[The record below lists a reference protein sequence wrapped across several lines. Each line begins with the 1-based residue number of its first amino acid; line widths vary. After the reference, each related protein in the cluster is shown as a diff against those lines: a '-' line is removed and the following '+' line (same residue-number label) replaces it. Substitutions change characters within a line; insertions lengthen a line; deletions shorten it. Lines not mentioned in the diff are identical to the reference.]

1 MPHKAGEVTQ
11 TNTRRSH
18 TDKHQLNINPEGFGE
33 ATQSNARTTVRQSFR
48 RQSLNLSVSPSIPS
62 PLKNHSP
69 SVVLCAVQDTVLG
82 SMLELRQR
90 YFDPKKFSMRFPPE
104 VSKCLQKKK
113 LRVKNPLKR
122 NRVVSG
128 ALVFVT
134 EVLSCCVW
142 LV

>member
-1 MPHKAGEVTQ
+1 M
-11 TNTRRSH
+11 
-18 TDKHQLNINPEGFGE
+18 
-33 ATQSNARTTVRQSFR
+33 
-48 RQSLNLSVSPSIPS
+48 
-62 PLKNHSP
+62 NHSP
-69 SVVLCAVQDTVLG
+69 SVVLRAVQDTVLG

-90 YFDPKKFSMRFPPE
+90 YFDPKKFWMRFPPE
-104 VSKCLQKKK
+104 VSKFTPPHQSMDFRCLQKKK

-122 NRVVSG
+122 NRVVLG